1 VSRAALSRSLDPQ
14 LASELSSLR
23 LVIAGHGRW
32 GSVHSRRWEA
42 LLGRPPALIIDPIT
56 PQGAHDRWRASVRAC
71 AEAELIGAV
80 AVVATPIDQLTAVA
94 HELIERGVR
103 GLLIEKPGGCS
114 ARALEALERRA
125 QERGVKI
132 AVGYIERFNP
142 ALPPLLS
149 ALEAWLE
156 APSAHR
162 APLSVGRSARHPS
175 ITSAGERL
183 DLWCHD
189 LNIMISAIH
198 RHARHHSG
206 KPGARGSVESLG
218 VTERGELMFEGQRV
232 GELRI
237 PTATAERGWMIGEQ
251 RYSLQAEP
259 ALDPAELD
267 PLSLECLAFARW
279 VTLGVWSSSLCALD
293 EAIETLKALTGD

>member
-1 VSRAALSRSLDPQ
+1 VS
-14 LASELSSLR
+14 
-23 LVIAGHGRW
+23 
-32 GSVHSRRWEA
+32 
-42 LLGRPPALIIDPIT
+42 
-56 PQGAHDRWRASVRAC
+56 AC
-71 AEAELIGAV
+71 EEAELMGAV

-94 HELIERGVR
+94 SELIERGVL

-125 QERGVKI
+125 QEMGVKV

-156 APSAHR
+156 SPSARR
-162 APLSVGRSARHPS
+162 APLSVERSARRPS
-175 ITSAGERL
+175 VAGAGERL

-198 RHARHHSG
+198 HHARRR
-206 KPGARGSVESLG
+206 PGERGAHGCVEDLR
-218 VTERGELMFEGQRV
+218 VTEQGELIFEGERV
-232 GELRI
+232 GLLRV
-237 PTATAERGWMIGEQ
+237 PEAAAERAWMIGDQ

-259 ALDPAELD
+259 TLDAAELD

-293 EAIETLKALTGD
+293 EAIETLRALTAD